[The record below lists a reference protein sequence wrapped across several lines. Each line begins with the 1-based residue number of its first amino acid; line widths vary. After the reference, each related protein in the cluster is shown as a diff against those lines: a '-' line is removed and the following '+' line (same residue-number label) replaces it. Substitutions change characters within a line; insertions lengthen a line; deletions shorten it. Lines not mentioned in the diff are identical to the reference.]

1 MVTELNWDEV
11 ETPPGKG
18 DVPLR
23 PRRRGRWLPYLL
35 VAPALATLVVMLGW
49 PLVRLVE
56 LSLQRFGLRQQFGAP
71 AEWVGLD
78 NFATIFGD
86 EEFWRV
92 LLRTLVL
99 CAVTVALTMTL
110 GVLIALLMERLGRAM
125 RLAVSVALLLAWAMP
140 GLAATVVWQWLFDTQ
155 YGLINWLLTTLGIGE
170 FQGHSWLSAPLSF
183 FAVATVIVV
192 WMGVPFVA
200 FTLYAGLTQVPTD
213 IVEAAQIDGAN
224 TWQVFRN
231 VTVPMIPPI
240 LYVLTALSVLWDVRV
255 FTQIYVLQ
263 RAGGLTR
270 ETNVLGVYA
279 YRISIGENRF
289 DIGAAVAIVTVGV
302 TLILTAAHL
311 RQMLKQVDA

>member
-1 MVTELNWDEV
+1 LTDLDWDEV
-11 ETPPGKG
+11 EAPPGKG
-18 DVPLR
+18 DVPPR
-23 PRRRGRWLPYLL
+23 PRRRGRWLPYVL

-49 PLVRLVE
+49 PLVRLVQ
-56 LSLQRFGLRQQFGAP
+56 LALQRFGLRQQFGAP

-86 EEFWRV
+86 DEFWRV
-92 LLRTLVL
+92 LVRTLVL
-99 CAVTVALTMTL
+99 CAVTVVLTMTI
-110 GVLIALLMERLGRAM
+110 GVLIALLMERLGRVM

-155 YGLINWLLTTLGIGE
+155 YGLINWLLTTLRIGE

-200 FTLYAGLTQVPTD
+200 FTTYAGLTQVPSD
-213 IVEAAQIDGAN
+213 IVEAAHIDGAN
-224 TWQVFRN
+224 AWQIFRN
-231 VTVPMIPPI
+231 VTVPMIRPI

-263 RAGGLTR
+263 KAGGLTR

-279 YRISIGENRF
+279 YRISFGENQF
-289 DIGAAVAIVTVGV
+289 DVGAAVAIVTVGV
-302 TLILTAAHL
+302 TLVLTAAHL
-311 RQMLKQVDA
+311 RQMLKQVDR